1 MDLWLF
7 EVSMAAAGLSTLLFL
22 PWLIRSLQTS
32 TLVGKDLNKPTHPT
46 VPEMGGVA
54 VILGFYVGV
63 AVITVLAPD
72 QALSGFSKFYFA
84 ALSAAL
90 GAGAVG
96 LIDDMFHLR
105 QSSKALLPFIL
116 ALPLGAAVFTSGDVY
131 LLGLNIGIFM
141 VLAVPIG
148 VTSAAN
154 AANML
159 EGFNGL
165 GAGLMTI
172 ITTSLILLS
181 IIQGSTAGLFILF
194 PLLGALLAF
203 LWFNRFPAK
212 VFPGD
217 SMTLFSGAAI
227 ACAAI
232 ISSPPLKLQAA
243 LLFAPMIVEFI
254 LKARGRF
261 QGENYGVVGE
271 DGRLSWTGRT
281 ESLAHAIMKWRRLK
295 EWEVVA
301 ILWSLEALL
310 SMIVIV
316 AVLVIG

>member
-1 MDLWLF
+1 MEPLNLLASAIISF
-7 EVSMAAAGLSTLLFL
+7 AAGWAFL
-22 PWLIRSLQTS
+22 PWLISSLRGTS
-32 TLVGKDLNKPTHPT
+32 LVGRDLNKLERPL
-46 VPEMGGVA
+46 VPEMGGVG

-63 AVITVLAPD
+63 ATLAVVAYEEIPG
-72 QALSGFSKFYFA
+72 SVYFA

-90 GAGAVG
+90 GAGIVG
-96 LIDDMFHLR
+96 LLDDMFRLR
-105 QSSKALLPFIL
+105 KRSKAVLPFVL
-116 ALPLGAAVFTSGDVY
+116 SLPLGAAVYATGNRILFGADVG
-131 LLGLNIGIFM
+131 LLIA
-141 VLAVPIG
+141 LAVPLG

-154 AANML
+154 ASNML

-165 GAGLMTI
+165 GAGLGVIMTA
-172 ITTSLILLS
+172 SLITLS
-181 IIQGSTAGLFILF
+181 MLTGAREGLFLLF

-203 LWFNRFPAK
+203 LWFNRYPAR

-217 SMTLFSGAAI
+217 SMTLFSGATL

-232 ISSPPLKLQAA
+232 ISTPPLKTFGAI
-243 LLFAPMIVEFI
+243 LFIPMIIEFI